1 MRRTILAQF
10 IAGLVVLSAGCAGVE
25 TNQDQP
31 DRGAAVAQP
40 GSFQDQNQAGGCNS
54 SDQKD
59 AFVLNAATRAGAA
72 AALFDNAK
80 LPPSIQVETNRHK
93 LLATRIGVGVQVY
106 DHDSTNNT
114 WKAREPQANLY
125 DGETG
130 VQYGVHFAGPFWTDI
145 DGSRV
150 KGKASGEADA
160 PTDSQRNVKWLRLD
174 AVESFGSNNDVLRPV
189 TFIQRVLTQGGQP
202 PSTREPM
209 AGCDTVSV
217 PYTALYV
224 FWGQKEQ

>member
-1 MRRTILAQF
+1 MRRARLVKIFA
-10 IAGLVVLSAGCAGVE
+10 AGTGGLLIFAAGCGGPEANRNTTVRQSESLHG
-25 TNQDQP
+25 Q
-31 DRGAAVAQP
+31 G
-40 GSFQDQNQAGGCNS
+40 QAGGCNA
-54 SDQKD
+54 SDKKD
-59 AFVLNAATRAGAA
+59 AFVLDPATKVGSAVT
-72 AALFDNAK
+72 LFDNAK
-80 LPPSIQVETNRHK
+80 LPPSIQVDTNRHT

-106 DHDSTNNT
+106 DHDNTNGT
-114 WKAREPQANLY
+114 WKVREPQANLY

-130 VQYGVHFAGPFWTDI
+130 VQHGVHFAGPFWTDI

-174 AVESFGSNNDVLRPV
+174 AVENFGSNNDVLRRV

-202 PSTREPM
+202 PSGRVPM
-209 AGCDTVSV
+209 EGCDTVSV

-224 FWGQKEQ
+224 FWGQQ